1 MPNKIYKLSK
11 FFSDK
16 KLFVLNNRGQS
27 PAFFL
32 KKKNFKVDKIA
43 VKKLK
48 EFSKNNN
55 NINCR
60 ICLHQSISEK
70 IHSMLVLINKAN
82 KFEIHKH
89 KNTSEFYQLISG
101 KIKITLYNN
110 RKKKIK
116 QLILKEKGDIYSVS
130 KNQSH
135 NLVPLTKF
143 ATFHETKSN
152 K

>member
-1 MPNKIYKLSK
+1 
-11 FFSDK
+11 
-16 KLFVLNNRGQS
+16 
-27 PAFFL
+27 
-32 KKKNFKVDKIA
+32 
-43 VKKLK
+43 
-48 EFSKNNN
+48 
-55 NINCR
+55 
-60 ICLHQSISEK
+60 
-70 IHSMLVLINKAN
+70 MLVLINKAN